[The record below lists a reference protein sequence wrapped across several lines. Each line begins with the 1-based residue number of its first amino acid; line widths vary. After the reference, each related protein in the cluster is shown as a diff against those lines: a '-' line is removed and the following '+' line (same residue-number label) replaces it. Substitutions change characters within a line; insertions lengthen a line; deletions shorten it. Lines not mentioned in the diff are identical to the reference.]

1 MEHTIKDY
9 HEALMKD
16 GLSKNTME
24 AYIRD
29 ISIFLE
35 FLSSSNLDITRID
48 KMTMMA
54 YIQSLQKSGHAA
66 SSIARNII
74 SVRKFYKFLIKRGT
88 VSQDPTYNYEMPK
101 MKRNLPEIL
110 TVEEVDILLSVP
122 DITTFSGKRDKAM
135 LEVMYATGVKV
146 TELLDLTMYDI
157 NLKLQYIKCKG
168 IRNKERI
175 IPFGKYAAKY
185 LEDYILSRTNKK
197 DYNTNIVFLNSR
209 GNRMT
214 RQGFWK
220 ILKQYADIA
229 KINKPLNTYTIRH
242 SFAVHLLQNGAD
254 IRSIQ
259 ELLGNSGMASIQ
271 MYTNISERNKLSE
284 VYKKSHPRA

>member
-1 MEHTIKDY
+1 MEHTIKEY
-9 HEALMKD
+9 HETLVKD
-16 GLSKNTME
+16 GLSKNTLE

-29 ISIFLE
+29 ISMFLE
-35 FLSSSNLDITRID
+35 FLSSSNLDITHVD
-48 KMTMMA
+48 KMIMMA
-54 YIQSLQKSGHAA
+54 YAQRLQRSGRAA

-74 SVRKFYKFLIKRGT
+74 SVRKLYKFLIRKGI
-88 VSQDPTYNYEMPK
+88 VNYDPTYNYEVPK
-101 MKRNLPEIL
+101 MKRSLPEIL
-110 TVEEVDILLSVP
+110 TVEEVDKLLSIP
-122 DITTFSGKRDKAM
+122 DITTHSGKRDKAM

-146 TELLDLTMYDI
+146 TELLDLTMDDI
-157 NLKLQYIKCKG
+157 NLKLQCIKCKG

-185 LEDYILSRTNKK
+185 LKDYILCRNSRK
-197 DYNTNIVFLNSR
+197 DCDTSIVFVNSR

-220 ILKQYADIA
+220 ILKHYADIA

-242 SFAVHLLQNGAD
+242 SFAVHMLQNGAD

-271 MYTNISERNKLSE
+271 MYTSISGRNKLSE